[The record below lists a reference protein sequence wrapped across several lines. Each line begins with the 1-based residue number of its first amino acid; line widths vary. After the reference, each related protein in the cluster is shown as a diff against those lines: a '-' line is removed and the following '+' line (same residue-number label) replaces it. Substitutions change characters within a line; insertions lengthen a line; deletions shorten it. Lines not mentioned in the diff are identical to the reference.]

1 MQAAEPYAT
10 SHPAIQGTRPL
21 RVFIVEDSPVLREHL
36 TEALSSL
43 RMVEVAGHAETETAA
58 IAALKAESFDA
69 VVLDLQ
75 LKEGH
80 GFNVLRA
87 MRAHPDTARIDVLI
101 LTNHATPQ
109 YRTRSIALGADYF
122 FDKSRE
128 YDLLCETLV
137 DLATRKTE
145 AS

>member
-1 MQAAEPYAT
+1 
-10 SHPAIQGTRPL
+10 
-21 RVFIVEDSPVLREHL
+21 VEDSPALREHL

-43 RMVEVAGHAETETAA
+43 KSVDVAGHAETETAA
-58 IAALKAESFDA
+58 IASLKAESFDA

-75 LKEGH
+75 LKEGN
-80 GFNVLRA
+80 GFNVLKA
-87 MRAHPDTARIDVLI
+87 MRAHPDTARIAVLI

-109 YRTRSIALGADYF
+109 YRTRCIALGADYF

-137 DLATRKTE
+137 GLAARKTE
-145 AS
+145 PS

>member
-1 MQAAEPYAT
+1 MQAAELCVT
-10 SHPAIQGTRPL
+10 STPGIQGTQPI
-21 RVFIVEDSPVLREHL
+21 RVFLVEDSPALREHL

-43 RMVEVAGHAETETAA
+43 ESVDVAGHAETETAA
-58 IAALKAESFDA
+58 IASLKAECFDA

-75 LKEGH
+75 LKEGN
-80 GFNVLRA
+80 GFNVLKA
-87 MRAHPDTARIDVLI
+87 MRAHPDTARIAVLI

-109 YRTRSIALGADYF
+109 YRTRCIALGADYF

-137 DLATRKTE
+137 GLAARKTE
-145 AS
+145 PS

>member
-1 MQAAEPYAT
+1 MQAAELCVT
-10 SHPAIQGTRPL
+10 STPGIQGTQPI
-21 RVFIVEDSPVLREHL
+21 RVFLVEDSPALREHL

-43 RMVEVAGHAETETAA
+43 KSVDVAGHAETETAA
-58 IAALKAESFDA
+58 IASLKAESFDA

-75 LKEGH
+75 LKEGN
-80 GFNVLRA
+80 GFNVLKA
-87 MRAHPDTARIDVLI
+87 MRAHPDTARIAVLI

-109 YRTRSIALGADYF
+109 YRTRCIALGADYF

-137 DLATRKTE
+137 GLAARKTE
-145 AS
+145 PS